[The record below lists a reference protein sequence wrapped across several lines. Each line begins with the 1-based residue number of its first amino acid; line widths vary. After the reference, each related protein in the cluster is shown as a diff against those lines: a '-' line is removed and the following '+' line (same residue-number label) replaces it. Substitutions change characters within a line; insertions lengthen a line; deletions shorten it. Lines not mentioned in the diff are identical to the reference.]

1 METTVALFFPWFPL
15 RKKEGAVCFCNTLCS
30 SLLQTDSKPLGKS
43 AFLTLVKSNGHNLP
57 CRLKQREFFPGILG
71 AFETRRSLWPYPTSS
86 ESAVLS
92 SFSLYS
98 GTHGQWRACCPY
110 LAPFSNP
117 VGGGVTQS
125 DFPRNPVKTFTVTDM
140 HMRILATCLCLSVC
154 LSVLLSPS
162 LPVWLSVLQI
172 YVYLPIC
179 KLASEYEEFINYED

>member
-140 HMRILATCLCLSVC
+140 HMRILATCLCSASVFLSVSLSFCLHLC
-154 LSVLLSPS
+154 LSGCLFYRYMCIS
-162 LPVWLSVLQI
+162 LSV
-172 YVYLPIC
+172 
-179 KLASEYEEFINYED
+179 N